1 MSSML
6 ISIHLFISRCEAVIY
21 TVWREA
27 TEEIYP
33 GIGRKVLQICAK
45 CLQNTKLCM
54 FDCLMFRPAREGAGE
69 DTPRWR
75 RQTHWHQPGG
85 ASSISSAKLC

>member
-1 MSSML
+1 ML

-33 GIGRKVLQICAK
+33 GIGRSCSVYKLYSKHCFVTKCVWCSDLPEKALERILRGGGTRLTGTSLAVPLVLAA
-45 CLQNTKLCM
+45 LYYANLC
-54 FDCLMFRPAREGAGE
+54 
-69 DTPRWR
+69 
-75 RQTHWHQPGG
+75 
-85 ASSISSAKLC
+85 